1 MPRVGPIRKTTSRGF
16 PGVPEHGYL
25 HRLTPAGMPEAW
37 SARPL
42 YFFFSYARA
51 DSRDDPLLER
61 FFRDLRAEVRRRVGH
76 PDPDTVG
83 FLDQRSIQ
91 PGEAWSTELGAALC
105 RCRTFVAMC
114 SPSFFASEHCGREWG
129 MFDERLRS
137 AAASAQACPAALLPV
152 IWTPLRDPPELL
164 ARLQYDHSGLGK
176 TYTQFGLRYLMQ
188 LKRNHDEYQEFVLTL
203 AVRIVQLAED
213 SPLAPKSE
221 IPPLQEVPDAFRVLA
236 RPPLTRDQEDVP
248 PEMRATVVPDPPRA
262 DRAEDDVP
270 VVDKGQGKPPS
281 PDRQTAPAPDPPQS
295 STPPRPLQEAP
306 SPIVGGPGRV
316 TFVFASTSAEEI
328 ATLRRQLDC
337 YGETFEE
344 WTPYKPRA
352 HDRVCVIAQMVAAR
366 QGLVSN
372 IVPLDHGVSDLLEQS
387 KVRNEIVILVVDM
400 WAAKLENVRRAL
412 ATYDVRNEPTSGVLV
427 PVNPHDLETHANSAH
442 LTEVLATALRNNFV
456 RRDKLFRMDV
466 HSCEEF
472 DLALVQIIVESQARI
487 FEYRRALRPTGD
499 NPRRF
504 PRLSGP

>member
-1 MPRVGPIRKTTSRGF
+1 
-16 PGVPEHGYL
+16 
-25 HRLTPAGMPEAW
+25 MPETW
-37 SARPL
+37 SVRPL

-61 FFRDLRAEVRRRVGH
+61 FFHDLRAEVRRRVGH
-76 PDPDTVG
+76 PDPGTVG

-114 SPSFFASEHCGREWG
+114 SPSFFASEYCRREWG
-129 MFDERLRS
+129 MFEGRLHS
-137 AAASAQACPAALLPV
+137 AAASGQACPAALLPV
-152 IWTPLRDPPELL
+152 IWTPLRDPPEPL
-164 ARLQYDHSGLGK
+164 ARLQYDHNELGE
-176 TYTQFGLRYLMQ
+176 TYTHFGLRYLMQ

-213 SPLAPKSE
+213 SPLAPESE
-221 IPPLQEVPDAFRVLA
+221 IPLLHEVPDPFRILA
-236 RPPLTRDQEDVP
+236 RPPSMPDQDDGP
-248 PEMRATVVPDPPRA
+248 PGMPPRVVPDPPQSVSPG
-262 DRAEDDVP
+262 DVSGGDEEPGGP
-270 VVDKGQGKPPS
+270 VL
-281 PDRQTAPAPDPPQS
+281 PDPPAS
-295 STPPRPLQEAP
+295 PEPPRPLPDRPRAA
-306 SPIVGGPGRV
+306 VGGPGRV

-328 ATLRRQLDC
+328 AALRRHLDC

-372 IVPLDHGVSDLLEQS
+372 IVPLDHGVSDLLERS
-387 KVRNEIVILVVDM
+387 SVRNEIVILIVDM
-400 WAAKLENVRRAL
+400 WAAKLEYVRRAL
-412 ATYDVRNEPTSGVLV
+412 TTYDVRNEPTSGVLV
-427 PVNPHDLETHANSAH
+427 PANPHDLETHANSEH

-487 FEYRRALRPTGD
+487 FEYRRALRRTGD
-499 NPRRF
+499 NPRQF
-504 PRLSGP
+504 PRLNGP